1 MDGAVMIRK
10 PRCCRPRLARTPGL
24 EPAFTLI
31 ELLVVVSII
40 TLLISILLPGL
51 QRAKEQTRS
60 AVCASNV
67 RQLVIANAAYASD
80 YSGRYCPGSPRF
92 VTENLRRWHG
102 TRNDTGEAFEP
113 RNGPLVPYLGA
124 GAGIRACPSFR
135 DVQRGAGAFE
145 AGCGGYGYNQSYIG
159 QVVQR
164 RANGSFQV
172 VTDES
177 GVFGERV
184 RRPGETVMFGDT
196 AFAGV
201 AVGLIEYSFAE
212 PRFSPEYLHYNAR
225 RDPSLHFRH
234 GRRARIA
241 WSDGHVS
248 AERRTFTWKSV
259 LYEGDPDRSGLG
271 WFGPDDDNG
280 LFDLE

>member
-1 MDGAVMIRK
+1 MMNG
-10 PRCCRPRLARTPGL
+10 PQHCRPRPARARGL

-51 QRAKEQTRS
+51 QRAKEQARS

-67 RQLVIANAAYASD
+67 RQLAIANAAYASD
-80 YSGRYCPGSPRF
+80 HSGRYCPGSPRF
-92 VTENLRRWHG
+92 VTENLSRWHG
-102 TRNDTGEAFEP
+102 TRTDTGEVFVS
-113 RNGPLVPYLGA
+113 RRGPLVPYLGA
-124 GAGIRACPSFR
+124 GTGIRACPSFR
-135 DVQRGAGAFE
+135 SAQRGVGAFE

-159 QVVQR
+159 RVVQR

-177 GVFGERV
+177 GVSGERV

-234 GRRARIA
+234 GRRTRIA
-241 WSDGHVS
+241 WCDGHVS
-248 AERRTFTWKSV
+248 AEQRTFTWKSV

-271 WFGPDDDNG
+271 WFGPDDDNR

>member
-1 MDGAVMIRK
+1 MIMR
-10 PRCCRPRLARTPGL
+10 RPQVGGFRPARRRGG
-24 EPAFTLI
+24 ESAFTLI

-40 TLLISILLPGL
+40 TLLLAVLLPGL
-51 QRAKEQTRS
+51 QRAKEQARS

-80 YSGRYCPGSPRF
+80 HSGRYCPGSARC
-92 VTENLRRWHG
+92 VTENLCRWHG
-102 TRNDTGEAFEP
+102 TRTDTGRAFES
-113 RNGPLVPYLGA
+113 RGGPLVPYLGS

-135 DVQRGAGAFE
+135 NVQRGPGAFE

-159 QVVQR
+159 QVVQQ

-177 GVFGERV
+177 GVSSERV

-196 AFAGV
+196 AFAGP

-212 PRFSPEYLHYNAR
+212 PRVSPEFLHFRAR

-234 GRRARIA
+234 DRRARIG
-241 WSDGHVS
+241 WCDGHVS
-248 AERRTFTWKSV
+248 GERRTFTWKSV

-271 WFGPDDDNG
+271 WFGPDDDNR